1 MARDPKP
8 TVWPFPAGAARG
20 LAALTSA
27 LLLSA
32 CAGTSD
38 LIPKPDMLAAEQT
51 DQPATPQSELQ
62 KATVYWG
69 QEFAK
74 APNQLQPAL
83 NYARNLKALGQKRQ
97 ALSVLQRAS
106 SVHGTDAE
114 LAGEYG
120 RLALD
125 LDQVSVA
132 SRLLEVADSATKPD
146 WRVISARGTVLAK
159 QGQYKQAIP
168 FYERALTLEKNQ
180 PGVINNLAMA
190 HAMSG
195 DPKKAEELLRL
206 ASNGPDTAPKI
217 RQNLA
222 LVLGL
227 QGRYD
232 ESKVASVADLPSDAA
247 AANADYIRSIV
258 KLPPKTALASVAASP
273 EKPAASSFTT
283 KVARTAPAEVAA
295 TAKPPIAGAPATPLF
310 KPAALD
316 VSSAATATPEWT
328 TNVANAAKPQPA
340 SLTASPA
347 AALKGSSR

>member
-8 TVWPFPAGAARG
+8 TIWLFPAGAARG
-20 LAALTSA
+20 LAGLTSA

-146 WRVISARGTVLAK
+146 
-159 QGQYKQAIP
+159 
-168 FYERALTLEKNQ
+168 
-180 PGVINNLAMA
+180 
-190 HAMSG
+190 
-195 DPKKAEELLRL
+195 
-206 ASNGPDTAPKI
+206 
-217 RQNLA
+217 
-222 LVLGL
+222 
-227 QGRYD
+227 
-232 ESKVASVADLPSDAA
+232 
-247 AANADYIRSIV
+247 
-258 KLPPKTALASVAASP
+258 
-273 EKPAASSFTT
+273 
-283 KVARTAPAEVAA
+283 
-295 TAKPPIAGAPATPLF
+295 
-310 KPAALD
+310 
-316 VSSAATATPEWT
+316 
-328 TNVANAAKPQPA
+328 
-340 SLTASPA
+340 
-347 AALKGSSR
+347 